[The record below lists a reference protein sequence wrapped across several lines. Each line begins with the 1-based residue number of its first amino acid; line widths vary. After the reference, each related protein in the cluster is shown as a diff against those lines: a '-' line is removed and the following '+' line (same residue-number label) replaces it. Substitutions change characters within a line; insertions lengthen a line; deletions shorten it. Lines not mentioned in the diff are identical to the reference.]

1 MKVYKYLLS
10 VIVMLGMIS
19 CSSEENDI
27 INEVAPTAGQL
38 TVAFNLSNEVA
49 TTKAVGDL
57 IPSADG
63 EENINTCALF
73 ICTSEADDAT
83 IISKGFFNGSSCT
96 FNFKPEG
103 NQTEYYVYA
112 VANVPE
118 SEFNGVGVG
127 ASVSGLK
134 NVTASIPTGGA
145 SASNLPKMG
154 GMTFKIK
161 LNSSEVQNIGEIPVY
176 QLVSSL
182 QLQMKTAFTG
192 GEAEFVV
199 TNIKWDDF
207 SASGRIGGNNQGYTD
222 YSLSAGGAQF
232 NYSVNT
238 TEWMSVG
245 SQLYTFPNIS
255 TNAVL
260 FVQGKIFQNGKQ
272 IGDLYS
278 HSFQLNNVTLNAN
291 TKYNVQ
297 ITATGTLSSP
307 VFETAG
313 IQVISMGN
321 EDVDVDFN

>member
-49 TTKAVGDL
+49 TTKAVGD
-57 IPSADG
+57 PTDG
-63 EENINTCALF
+63 EANINTCALF
-73 ICTSEADDAT
+73 ICTSEADNAT

-103 NQTEYYVYA
+103 NKEDYYVYA
-112 VANVPE
+112 VANVSKE
-118 SEFNGVGVG
+118 TFSGIDAGDH
-127 ASVSGLK
+127 VSNLK
-134 NVTASIPTGGA
+134 NVTTSISSGVDAT
-145 SASNLPKMG
+145 NLPKMG

-192 GEAEFVV
+192 GDAEFQV

-207 SASGRIGGNNQGYTD
+207 SASGRIGGDNQGYTNS
-222 YSLSAGGAQF
+222 SLSAGGAQF

-255 TNAVL
+255 SSARL
-260 FVQGKIFQNGKQ
+260 FVQGNIVQNGQ
-272 IGDLYS
+272 IIADGCS
-278 HSFQLNNVTLNAN
+278 HTFELKDVSLVAN

-307 VFETAG
+307 TNVSFDY
-313 IQVISMGN
+313 QVIPMETIS
-321 EDVDVDFN
+321 VDVPSFD

>member
-49 TTKAVGDL
+49 TTKAVGDP
-57 IPSADG
+57 IAPTKG
-63 EENINTCALF
+63 EGNINTCALF
-73 ICTSEADDAT
+73 ICTAQEGE
-83 IISKGFFNGSSCT
+83 IIEKGFFNGSSFT
-96 FNFKPEG
+96 FNFKPQG
-103 NQTEYYVYA
+103 TQTDYYVYA
-112 VANVPE
+112 VANVSKE
-118 SEFNGVGVG
+118 TFSGIGVG
-127 ASVSGLK
+127 ASVSDLK
-134 NVTASIPTGGA
+134 DVTASIPTGGA

-154 GMTFKIK
+154 GMPFTIE

-192 GEAEFVV
+192 GNAEFVV
-199 TNIKWDDF
+199 TDIKWSYF
-207 SASGRIGGNNQGYTD
+207 SASGKIGGVNSSTD
-222 YSLSAGGAQF
+222 GSLSDESAEYEIHVSAIDW
-232 NYSVNT
+232 V
-238 TEWMSVG
+238 SVG

-255 TNAVL
+255 SDAVL
-260 FVQGKIFQNGKQ
+260 FVQGYISQNGEK

-278 HSFQLNNVTLNAN
+278 HSFQLNNVTLEAN

-297 ITATGTLSSP
+297 ITATGTLSNPTDVS
-307 VFETAG
+307 FGYEIIEAES
-313 IQVISMGN
+313 ISVSVP
-321 EDVDVDFN
+321 EFN